1 VKKVFFALVMIC
13 VACAG
18 WSYEITFKEKPVK
31 PAVNKIVPLVFSVGT
46 SDLEKIGGQKMHLV
60 LVDQD
65 LEMMAHFFPAE
76 DAAGNFSQEVI
87 FPQEGRYLLYFY
99 FQPSR
104 SVPVVKIIPID
115 VGKVINK
122 FGTVRM
128 YLDNEKLTDDW
139 QVVRFTTEPEEVKE
153 KTDITFTFVIAELK
167 SGKPVQNLLP
177 YAGGG
182 AQLVVINATQD
193 IYVQKQSE
201 EQGAA
206 NYGPELHFKLTFP
219 RKGIYKLWLEY
230 RSKKK
235 INTIPFMLQVK

>member
-1 VKKVFFALVMIC
+1 MFMIC
-13 VACAG
+13 LACAG

-31 PAVNKIVPLVFSVGT
+31 PAVNKVFPLVFNVGT
-46 SDLEKIGGQKMHLV
+46 TDLAEIGGQKMHLV

-65 LEMMAHFFPAE
+65 LEIMFHFFPAV
-76 DAAGNFSQEVI
+76 DAAGDFSQAVI

-99 FQPSR
+99 FQPTGQA
-104 SVPVVKIIPID
+104 PVVKIVPMD
-115 VGKVINK
+115 VGKLVSK

-139 QVVRFTTEPEEVKE
+139 QVVRFITDPEEVKE
-153 KTDITFTFVIAELK
+153 KTEITFTFVIVELK

-177 YAGGG
+177 FAGGG
-182 AQLVVINATQD
+182 AQLVSLNATHDTYLQA
-193 IYVQKQSE
+193 QSV

-206 NYGPELHFKLTFP
+206 AYGPELHFKMTFP
-219 RKGIYKLWLEY
+219 KKGMYKLWLEF

-235 INTIPFMLQVK
+235 INTIPFMMQVK